1 MAILNPS
8 PSHEVRA
15 LALFAYLRNRFPSV
29 ALELAASAVR
39 ELEIQGDED
48 HRAFAKRLR
57 QVLGQKGVKIKHTAS
72 LEAAAR
78 VLGGTSWHASRQGD
92 LFHTLAVLS
101 LDDSEE
107 HRVPGWVEAGHLMV
121 EMCKAWLNAQPS
133 IRALQVQCRPQS
145 LFILGSRMVEAYSAE
160 GTDWMPITVVSP
172 IDGVRGASA
181 DWLKGF
187 GSALE
192 YLRRNVEEAG
202 LAVLDGFSAARYS
215 EPPEFWARVL
225 PGSVTE
231 DARST
236 ELVVVRNDNPLMR
249 GGYEIARG
257 DEHRL
262 HGRGTCHRAQ

>member
-8 PSHEVRA
+8 SSHEGRA
-15 LALFAYLRNRFPSV
+15 QALFEYLRNKFPRV
-29 ALELAASAVR
+29 TLELAASAVR
-39 ELEIQGDED
+39 GLEIQVDED
-48 HRAFAKRLR
+48 RKAFAKRLR

-78 VLGGTSWHASRQGD
+78 VLVGTSWHASRQGD
-92 LFHTLAVLS
+92 LFHALAVLS
-101 LDDSEE
+101 PDDSEE
-107 HRVPGWVEAGHLMV
+107 HRVPSWVGAGHLMV
-121 EMCKAWLNAQPS
+121 EMCKAWLNAHPS

-145 LFILGSRMVEAYSAE
+145 LFILGSRMVKAYSAE
-160 GTDWMPITVVSP
+160 GSDYMPITVVSP
-172 IDGVRGASA
+172 IDGVQRVGT

-202 LAVLDGFSAARYS
+202 FAVLDGFSAARYS
-215 EPPEFWARVL
+215 EPPESWTRVL

-231 DARST
+231 GARST

-249 GGYEIARG
+249 GG
-257 DEHRL
+257 
-262 HGRGTCHRAQ
+262 